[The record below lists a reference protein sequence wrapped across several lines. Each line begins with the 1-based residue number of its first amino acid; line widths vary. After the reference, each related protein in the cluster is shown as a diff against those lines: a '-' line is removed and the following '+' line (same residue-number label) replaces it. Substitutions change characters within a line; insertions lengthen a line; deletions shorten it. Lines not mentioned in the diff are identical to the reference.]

1 MSDDKVKFILNLF
14 EAKVVRFGSF
24 TLKGGHV
31 SPVYFDLRL
40 LISHPKILKAAAHL
54 IADKVKEK
62 SLVFDHVCGVPLA
75 ALPLATSY
83 AIPRDLPMIMPRKEI
98 KGHGTNSLVEGVFER
113 GDTSLVIE
121 DTAVSGRSV
130 AEVAESLDQRCG
142 INVTDAIVVLDRLQ
156 GGASNLQ
163 GRGITL
169 HACTDVFE
177 VMDVLHAEGKVDEE
191 TVTVVKS
198 YVNDN
203 QFQF

>member
-1 MSDDKVKFILNLF
+1 MPDTKVKFIVDLF
-14 EAKVVRFGSF
+14 NAKVVRFGSF

-40 LISHPKILKAAAHL
+40 LISHPKILKAAAQL

-62 SLVFDHVCGVPLA
+62 SIVFDHVCGVPLA
-75 ALPLATSY
+75 ALPLATTY
-83 AIPRDLPMIMPRKEI
+83 AIPRDLPMIMPRKEV
-98 KGHGTNSLVEGVFER
+98 KGHGTNSLVEGAFAK
-113 GDTSLVIE
+113 GDTTLVIE

-142 INVTDAIVVLDRLQ
+142 ILVTDAVVVLDRLQ
-156 GGASNLQ
+156 GGVSSLQ
-163 GRGITL
+163 SRGISL

-177 VMDVLHAEGKVDEE
+177 VMDVLRSEGKIDDE
-191 TVTVVKS
+191 TVTRVKE
-198 YVNDN
+198 YINDN